1 MKSAGQASRL
11 HVEQNESCFLVS
23 SLDLYSALEL
33 SCGTGMLMIK
43 DRTDTSIV
51 FNFESHGR

>member
-11 HVEQNESCFLVS
+11 QVEQNESFFLES
-23 SLDLYSALEL
+23 SLDLYSALEV

-43 DRTDTSIV
+43 DRTC
-51 FNFESHGR
+51 